1 MKRLYA
7 TVIPLL
13 CLSAFGHAAVIVPS
27 PHLRQ
32 ANISLVVADAETGE
46 TVASYTPE
54 RCATPASITK
64 LLTTATAL
72 ELLGG
77 DFRFATTVAHDG
89 TFANG
94 TIDGNVYIVGGGD
107 PSLGSKFVNDS
118 HFLNRWCQ
126 QMKALGVRRITGD
139 IVADASVYETE
150 AVPPKWVWEDMGNYY
165 GAGVFGLS
173 VYDNTLNIL
182 MRSGADGTQPT
193 ILNVAPQIAGLQLF
207 NHAKSNQT
215 EMDSA
220 YVYGMPYDNRRWI
233 VGAVPANRGQFLL
246 RGDIPNPPLC
256 MAEHFA
262 ARLRDFG
269 IAVEGTYTDR
279 SSGQRPRATLFTH
292 YSEPLSELCKIT
304 NFASNNNYAEHIF
317 RQLAAQPNATATN
330 NAAIEAEKRFW
341 QTRGIDFQG
350 ISINDGSGLSP
361 MDGFSAE
368 FLNKILLLMFRSPNY
383 QTFLHSIPIAGQEGS
398 VKQFLR
404 GCKTA
409 EVHAKSG
416 SMSGVQSYAGYIV
429 KGAKT
434 YSFCI
439 IVNNFD
445 TRRQVRREIESW
457 LLDIIENM

>member
-1 MKRLYA
+1 MRLY
-7 TVIPLL
+7 TTFLL
-13 CLSAFGHAAVIVPS
+13 ICLFAFGNAAAIEPS
-27 PHLRQ
+27 QHLRQ
-32 ANISLVVADAETGE
+32 ANISFVVADAETGE
-46 TVASYTPE
+46 TVAAYTPE
-54 RCATPASITK
+54 RVATPASITK

-72 ELLGG
+72 ELLGS
-77 DFRFATTVAHDG
+77 DFRFTTTVAYDG

-107 PSLGSKFVNDS
+107 PSLGSKQVNDS
-118 HFLNRWCQ
+118 YFLNRWCQ
-126 QMKALGVRRITGD
+126 QMKALGVRRITGN
-139 IVADASVYETE
+139 IVADASAYEVE

-193 ILNVAPQIAGLQLF
+193 ILNVTPQIEGLQLY
-207 NHAKSNQT
+207 NYAKSNHT

-246 RGDIPNPPLC
+246 KGDIPNPPLC
-256 MAEHFA
+256 VAEHFA

-269 IAVEGTYTDR
+269 ITIDGAPTDR
-279 SSGQRPRATLFTH
+279 SSGTRPRTTLFTH
-292 YSEPLSELCKIT
+292 HSEPLAELCKIT
-304 NFASNNNYAEHIF
+304 NFMSNNNYAEHIF

-330 NAAIEAEKRFW
+330 NSAIAIEKHFW
-341 QTRGIDFQG
+341 QARGVDFQG

-361 MDGFSAE
+361 MDGFSAD

-398 VKQFLR
+398 VKPFLR
-404 GCKTA
+404 SNKTA

-416 SMSGVQSYAGYIV
+416 SMSGVQSYAGYIM
-429 KGAKT
+429 KGTKT
-434 YSFCI
+434 YTFCV
-439 IVNNFD
+439 IVNHFD

-457 LLDIIENM
+457 LLSIIENM

>member
-1 MKRLYA
+1 MRFCA
-7 TVIPLL
+7 TLLML
-13 CLSAFGHAAVIVPS
+13 CLFAFGSATTIAPS
-27 PHLRQ
+27 SHLRQ
-32 ANISLVVADAETGE
+32 ANISLVVTDAETGE

-72 ELLGG
+72 ELLGD
-77 DFRFATTVAHDG
+77 DFRFTTTVAYDG

-107 PSLGSKFVNDS
+107 PSLGSKHVNDNY
-118 HFLNRWCQ
+118 FLNRWCQ
-126 QMKALGVRRITGD
+126 QMKALGVRRITGN
-139 IVADASVYETE
+139 IVADASLYDIES
-150 AVPPKWVWEDMGNYY
+150 VPPKWTWEDMGNYY

-193 ILNVAPQIAGLQLF
+193 ILNVTPQITGLQLF
-207 NHAKSNQT
+207 NYAKSNHT

-246 RGDIPNPPLC
+246 KGDIPNPPLC
-256 MAEHFA
+256 VAEHFA
-262 ARLRDFG
+262 AQLRTYG

-279 SSGQRPRATLFTH
+279 SDSKLPRTTLFTH
-292 YSEPLSELCKIT
+292 HSEPLSELCKIT
-304 NFASNNNYAEHIF
+304 NFMSNNNYAEHIF
-317 RQLAAQPNATATN
+317 RQLAARPNATASN
-330 NAAIEAEKRFW
+330 NAAIDAEKRFW
-341 QTRGIDFQG
+341 RARGVNFQG

-383 QTFLHSIPIAGQEGS
+383 QTFLHSIPIAGREGT
-398 VKQFLR
+398 VKPFLR
-404 GCKTA
+404 NNTTA

-434 YSFCI
+434 YTFCI

-457 LLDIIENM
+457 LTEIIENM